1 MVLYF
6 DKYRWRLLRMDTFGN
21 NIVYAIIYVLIN
33 DKKVEDDDE
42 DITNKE

>member
-6 DKYRWRLLRMDTFGN
+6 DKYRWRLLRMDTFWN